1 MRRGLL
7 SFVVVFVSL
16 GMLSGCVQFNNKR
29 GVEVGWQAEATAS
42 LVRGQTTRGEV
53 LELLGPPS
61 QVISLQ
67 EETVLYYL
75 FEKAEGEGL
84 ILIVY
89 NTIDVDTR
97 YDRAIF
103 FFDENDRLTD
113 FSTRVHKHDN
123 T

>member
-1 MRRGLL
+1 MRERLL
-7 SFVVVFVSL
+7 LLVPVLVCL
-16 GMLSGCVQFNNKR
+16 GVLSGCVQFNNKR
-29 GVEVGWQAEATAS
+29 GVEVGWQAAATS
-42 LVRGQTTRGEV
+42 TLVRGQTSRAEV
-53 LELLGPPS
+53 LDLFGPPS

-75 FEKAEGEGL
+75 FEKAQGEGM
-84 ILIVY
+84 ILIIY

-113 FSTRVHKHDN
+113 FSTRIHKRDEE
-123 T
+123 